1 MPIYNLIEYSKS
13 YRKKTCSLWNHYR
26 DEPNN
31 HPANNYT
38 AYPLTNSASFN
49 YKSSI
54 IWKTPNNDNDDNNT
68 KDIEIAVQLKYLS
81 DFRKTLDMSLINSKI
96 NLIPTWPENCI
107 LTYITT

>member
-1 MPIYNLIEYSKS
+1 MPIYNLIEYSKN

-38 AYPLTNSASFN
+38 AYPLINSASFK

-54 IWKTPNNDNDDNNT
+54 I
-68 KDIEIAVQLKYLS
+68 
-81 DFRKTLDMSLINSKI
+81 
-96 NLIPTWPENCI
+96 
-107 LTYITT
+107 